1 MLAQFPWGLSFPFS
15 KTNAGVVGTPRPA
28 SVGYPSLF
36 VLHPGSTERFGSL
49 MFVKLSKISPEALQS
64 LILTF
69 PGAALG
75 NGCHPDYSQSLESR
89 ILSMILKASSPAQCS
104 WLDLQCYLN
113 LPCHVPASLQSL
125 LFWMKYGPAWPVV
138 NKGSSV
144 KSISAPLLTQVG
156 RVEAR
161 SHTSINQGWVSLCS
175 SGMVCEEGSRA
186 LQ

>member
-1 MLAQFPWGLSFPFS
+1 MLARLPRGLSFPFS
-15 KTNAGVVGTPRPA
+15 KTNAGVLGTSRPA

-36 VLHPGSTERFGSL
+36 VLHPGSTESFGSL
-49 MFVKLSKISPEALQS
+49 MFVKLSEISQETLQS

-75 NGCHPDYSQSLESR
+75 NGFHPDYSQSLEST
-89 ILSMILKASSPAQCS
+89 ILSRILKASSPARCS

-125 LFWMKYGPAWPVV
+125 LLWMKYGSAWPMV
-138 NKGSSV
+138 NNGSSV
-144 KSISAPLLTQVG
+144 KFISAPFLTQVG

-161 SHTSINQGWVSLCS
+161 SHTSINQGWVSLCN
-175 SGMVCEEGSRA
+175 SGMVCTEGSRA